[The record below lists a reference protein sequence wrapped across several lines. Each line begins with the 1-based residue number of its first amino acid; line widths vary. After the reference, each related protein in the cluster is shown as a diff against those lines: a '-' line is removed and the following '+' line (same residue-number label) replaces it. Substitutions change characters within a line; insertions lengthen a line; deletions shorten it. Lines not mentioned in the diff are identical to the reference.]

1 MSLYTIGFTKHSAED
16 FFETLK
22 SAGVTKLIDILINK
36 SSQLAGFAKG
46 SDLPYL
52 LRVSAGITYDSI
64 ENLAPT
70 KDLLIRYRSKEI
82 SWEVF
87 EDLYL
92 RQINSSGALAK
103 LNPKDFEN
111 ACLLCSEYAPDKCH
125 RKLLA
130 DELHKL
136 WGIQVV
142 HLYS

>member
-1 MSLYTIGFTKHSAED
+1 MSLYTIGFTKHSAEN

-22 SAGVTKLIDILINK
+22 SAGVKKLIDIRINK

-46 SDLPYL
+46 SDLPYF
-52 LRVSAGITYDSI
+52 LRISAGITYDSI

-70 KDLLIRYRSKEI
+70 KELLNRYRSKEI

-92 RQINSSGALAK
+92 GQIKSSGALNA
-103 LNPKDFEN
+103 LIPKDFEN
-111 ACLLCSEYAPDKCH
+111 ACLLCSEHASDRCH
-125 RKLLA
+125 RRLLA
-130 DELHKL
+130 DELRKL

-142 HLYS
+142 HL

>member
-22 SAGVTKLIDILINK
+22 SAGVTKLIDIRINRT
-36 SSQLAGFAKG
+36 SQLAGFAKG
-46 SDLPYL
+46 SDLRYFL
-52 LRVSAGITYDSI
+52 KVSAGITYEAI
-64 ENLAPT
+64 EDLAPA
-70 KDLLIRYRSKEI
+70 KEILKRYRSKEI

-92 RQINSSGALAK
+92 KKIKTSGSLDT

-111 ACLLCSEYAPDKCH
+111 ACLLCSEHTPDRCH
-125 RKLLA
+125 RRLLA
-130 DELHKL
+130 EELNKL

-142 HLYS
+142 HL

>member
-1 MSLYTIGFTKHSAED
+1 MSLYTIGFTKHSAEN

-22 SAGVTKLIDILINK
+22 SAGVNKLIDIRINK

-46 SDLPYL
+46 SDLPYF
-52 LRVSAGITYDSI
+52 LRISAGITYDSK

-70 KDLLIRYRSKEI
+70 KELLIRYRSKEI

-92 RQINSSGALAK
+92 EQIKSSGALNG
-103 LNPKDFEN
+103 LIPKDFEN
-111 ACLLCSEYAPDKCH
+111 ACLLCSEHASDRCH
-125 RKLLA
+125 RRLLA
-130 DELHKL
+130 DELRKL

-142 HLYS
+142 HL

>member
-1 MSLYTIGFTKHSAED
+1 MSLYTIGFTKHSAEH

-22 SAGVTKLIDILINK
+22 SAGVIKLIDIRINK

-46 SDLPYL
+46 SDLPYF
-52 LRVSAGITYDSI
+52 LRVSAGIEYESI

-70 KDLLIRYRSKEI
+70 KELLKRYRTKEI

-92 RQINSSGALAK
+92 KQIKTSGSLET

-111 ACLLCSEYAPDKCH
+111 ACLLCSEHTSEMCH
-125 RKLLA
+125 RSLLA
-130 DELHKL
+130 DELQKL
-136 WGIQVV
+136 WGVQVV
-142 HLYS
+142 HL